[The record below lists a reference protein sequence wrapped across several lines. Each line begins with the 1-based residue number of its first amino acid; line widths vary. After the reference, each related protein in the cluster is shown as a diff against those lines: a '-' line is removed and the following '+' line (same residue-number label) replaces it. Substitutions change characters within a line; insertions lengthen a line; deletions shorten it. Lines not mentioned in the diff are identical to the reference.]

1 MPRQTLPTSHT
12 TPRRVAA
19 ANVGAPATGP
29 GRVVAGGTRLWLA
42 LHGRARVVRLVMHE
56 LPNGRRELVAE
67 VATDK
72 GGLIELSR
80 AYCRTRVVAAG
91 EA

>member
-1 MPRQTLPTSHT
+1 MTRQPCPPA

-29 GRVVAGGTRLWLA
+29 GRVVAGTRLWLA
-42 LHGRARVVRLVMHE
+42 LHGRASVVRLVMRE

-72 GGLIELSR
+72 GGMIELSR
-80 AYCRTRVVAAG
+80 AYCRTRVVLAG